1 MADVCEAILSPVV
14 DGEIDA
20 MLIELQAGL
29 DDHPFRHVSS
39 RAALEKIFPHYLAM
53 SQAFPYLQA
62 GAQAN
67 AVLEAIKSNRPMTR
81 DVEITSVVGNFL
93 CWDETGGAYVI
104 ERYGKQGLHS
114 ILDTG
119 KWFHASLLKN
129 DIETLTGHVATP
141 DFSAPTG
148 PYLTKLLAGLG
159 APSALERCANMVA
172 FELHAN
178 SMIDALWE
186 STSRC
191 YGVDRQ
197 GLVYFQCHVG
207 GDDPAEAYHVEM
219 TRRMIQ
225 LIVGDED
232 IPRFAERVAQ
242 AVSDNISWCAA
253 LVSLAK

>member
-1 MADVCEAILSPVV
+1 MADVCDAIRSPVV
-14 DGEIDA
+14 EEEINSL
-20 MLIELQAGL
+20 LIDLQAGL

-62 GAQAN
+62 GAQVN
-67 AVLEAIKSNRPMTR
+67 AVLEAIQSNRPVAR
-81 DVEITSVVGNFL
+81 DFEITSVVGNFL

-104 ERYGKQGLHS
+104 ERYGKQGLQS

-119 KWFHASLLKN
+119 KWFHASLLKT
-129 DIETLTGHVATP
+129 DIEALTGSNATP

-159 APSALERCANMVA
+159 SQSALERCANMVA

-178 SMIDALWE
+178 AMIDALWE

-197 GLVYFQCHVG
+197 GLTYFQCHVG

-225 LIVGDED
+225 LIVCEED
-232 IPRFAERVAQ
+232 IPKFGERVAQ
-242 AVSDNISWCAA
+242 AVSDNLSWCAA
-253 LVSLAK
+253 LVSLSE